1 MPSPTREISSGSSI
15 VFRIPARFADTC
27 LLGFSVH
34 SLFANLGFNEIQAN
48 HLELAIVE
56 AANNI
61 ITHSYQEKKDKHI
74 TMKFSTT
81 DDRVICTLVD
91 SGRFVNFL
99 KDNGLG
105 DGSTTSIQSLLPSCR
120 GICIICDVMDNVSY
134 RRAGDKNVLT
144 LVKYL
149 SKQ

>member
-1 MPSPTREISSGSSI
+1 MPSATREISSGSSI
-15 VFRIPARFADTC
+15 VFRIPARLTDTC
-27 LLGFSVH
+27 LLGLSVH
-34 SLFANLGFNEIQAN
+34 SLFANLGFDKVQAY

-61 ITHSYQEKKDKHI
+61 ITHSYQGEKDNHI
-74 TMKFSTT
+74 TMKFLAA
-81 DDRVICTLVD
+81 DDRVTCTFVD

-105 DGSTTSIQSLLPSCR
+105 DGCSTNIQAIPPSSR
-120 GICIICDVMDNVSY
+120 GICIICDVMDEVSY
-134 RRAGDKNVLT
+134 RRAGEKNVLT

-149 SKQ
+149 S